1 MFVLVALAGGC
12 AGGPDG
18 IALAKN
24 TTLRLPAGL
33 EFDPPPPGDPNMLG
47 TVVDR
52 SSWVSYKLVLYAV
65 SRDSRDVPEVEASGW
80 HR

>member
-1 MFVLVALAGGC
+1 MAIALAGGC
-12 AGGPDG
+12 AGGPGG

-33 EFDPPPPGDPNMLG
+33 EFVAPPPGDPDMLG

-52 SSWVSYKLVLYAV
+52 SSWVAHRLVFYAV
-65 SRDSRDVPEVEASGW
+65 SRDERGVPQVEAAGW
-80 HR
+80 RR